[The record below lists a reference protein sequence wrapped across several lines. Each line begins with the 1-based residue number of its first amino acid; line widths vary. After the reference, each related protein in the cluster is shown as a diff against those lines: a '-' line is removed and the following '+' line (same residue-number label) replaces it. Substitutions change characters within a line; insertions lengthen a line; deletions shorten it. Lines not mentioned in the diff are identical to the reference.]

1 MFVPQNSRRQCQQWV
16 TFAAIVAGVACCN
29 SLSASAQSDI
39 ITNAAGVRSLS
50 ASEAAQ
56 ARPVR
61 LQGVVI
67 DESDPRGHALVIS
80 DESVGIYVRAD
91 SNILSPFH
99 RGDLLVLS
107 GVTDPGEFAPI
118 VSVSTAQKLGTAP
131 IPPARPV
138 TYHQLLTGS
147 LDAQSVE
154 ISGVVQ
160 RCLPP
165 SPGSQIRRMD
175 MSVDGGPVH
184 VRFLIPQPSELQ
196 EDAEVRVRAL
206 CFYQFNQKRQILNPV
221 LQVARGVTITVEKPA
236 PVDPFAVPVRS
247 AATLLQ
253 FSPEN
258 SLGHRIHVRGV
269 VTHSQANG
277 LVWLRDNSSG
287 LRLQSRKLESVRPG
301 DIIDVLGFP
310 KLGYATPTLDD
321 AIYRKLGTTNPP
333 AALSLTKTEEA
344 FDHENDLV
352 CLEATLSEK
361 VPILDGLALSFNS
374 AGTVFKGVLQ
384 LPSDSLALPDWQPGS
399 LVRITGICQVLYED
413 TRPFVMGP
421 WKAQLFQ
428 VLLRSPVDLAVLRAP
443 PWWTLKHITYLLGI
457 ATGILGAATGI
468 IILLARRRLHEQ
480 EQQRAMAE
488 TEFAA
493 ILSERNRLAR
503 EIHDTL
509 AQGLTATSVQL
520 RLARKHANGAGDAL
534 SHHLDAAQ
542 ELVRGS
548 LEEARNSIWNMRS
561 QALENGDLPSAL
573 KYVLRQMADSS
584 ELQTDFKVRG
594 QARRLAPIIE
604 NDLLRVGQEAIT
616 NAAKH
621 ARATQINVILEFN
634 EKSLLLIVRD
644 NGKGFDVTN
653 PAKSGGG
660 FGLVGMRE
668 RAQELNG
675 KLNIHSDPDKGTE
688 VALSIPLMSD

>member
-1 MFVPQNSRRQCQQWV
+1 M
-16 TFAAIVAGVACCN
+16 
-29 SLSASAQSDI
+29 
-39 ITNAAGVRSLS
+39 
-50 ASEAAQ
+50 
-56 ARPVR
+56 
-61 LQGVVI
+61 
-67 DESDPRGHALVIS
+67 
-80 DESVGIYVRAD
+80 
-91 SNILSPFH
+91 
-99 RGDLLVLS
+99 
-107 GVTDPGEFAPI
+107 
-118 VSVSTAQKLGTAP
+118 
-131 IPPARPV
+131 
-138 TYHQLLTGS
+138 
-147 LDAQSVE
+147 
-154 ISGVVQ
+154 
-160 RCLPP
+160 
-165 SPGSQIRRMD
+165 
-175 MSVDGGPVH
+175 
-184 VRFLIPQPSELQ
+184 PQPPELQ
-196 EDAEVRVRAL
+196 EDAEVRLRAI
-206 CFYQFNQKRQILNPV
+206 CFYQFNQKRQILSPV

-236 PVDPFAVPVRS
+236 PVDPFAVPLRS
-247 AATLLQ
+247 AASLLQ
-253 FSPEN
+253 FSPDN

-269 VTHSQANG
+269 VTHCQPNG

-287 LRLQSRKLESVRPG
+287 LRLQSRMPESLRPG

-321 AIYRKLGTTNPP
+321 VIYQKLGTTNPP
-333 AALSLTKTEEA
+333 APLHLTA
-344 FDHENDLV
+344 ADQSFDHEDDLV
-352 CLEATLSEK
+352 SLEATLTEK
-361 VPILDGLALSFNS
+361 VPILDGLALSFDS
-374 AGTVFKGVLQ
+374 AGTIFKGILN
-384 LPSDSLALPDWQPGS
+384 LPNSQALPDWQPGS
-399 LVRITGICQVLYED
+399 VVRVSGISQVTYEA

-421 WKAQLFQ
+421 WKPQLFQ
-428 VLLRSPVDLAVLRAP
+428 LVLRSPADLALLRAP
-443 PWWTLKHITYLLGI
+443 PWWTLKHITYLLGV
-457 ATGILGAATGI
+457 ALAILGAATGI

-520 RLARKHANGAGDAL
+520 RLARKHANGGGDAL
-534 SHHLDAAQ
+534 NHHLDAAQ
-542 ELVRGS
+542 DLVRES

-561 QALENGDLPSAL
+561 QALENGDLSSAL

-584 ELQTDFKVRG
+584 ELKTDFKVRG

-621 ARATQINVILEFN
+621 ARATQIDVILEFN
-634 EKSLLLIVRD
+634 EKSLLLVVRD

-675 KLNIHSDPDKGTE
+675 KLELHSSPDKGTE
-688 VALSIPLMSD
+688 VALRIPLMSD